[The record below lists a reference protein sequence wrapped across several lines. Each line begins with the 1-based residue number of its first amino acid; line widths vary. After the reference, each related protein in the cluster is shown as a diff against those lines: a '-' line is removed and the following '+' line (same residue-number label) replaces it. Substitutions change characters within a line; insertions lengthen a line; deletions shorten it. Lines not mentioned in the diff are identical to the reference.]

1 MKKSRQRIFRG
12 EKMDGIKTAAVI
24 PARYDSKRFP
34 AKALAEINGKA
45 MVVRVMEAVKKS
57 DLIEEVIVATDDI
70 RIKQLVEA
78 AGGKAV
84 MTSQDHNTGTDR
96 IAEAAAVIDAELIV
110 NVQGDEPLIKAETI
124 AEALQPFKTDPD
136 LKMSTLRRK
145 LKVEDADNP
154 DIVKVIVDKDDNAL
168 YFSRAALP
176 FYRDADSA
184 EKNYYQHIGL
194 YVYRKDFLLEYSAM
208 ESTPMEEAE
217 SLEQLRVLENG
228 YKIKVIETEA
238 KLIGVDREEDIALVE
253 KELKK
258 RKNN

>member
-1 MKKSRQRIFRG
+1 
-12 EKMDGIKTAAVI
+12 MDGIKTAAVI

-96 IAEAAAVIDAELIV
+96 IAEAAAAIDTELIV

-124 AEALQPFKTDPD
+124 AEALRPFKTDPD

-208 ESTPMEEAE
+208 ESTPMEQAE

>member
-1 MKKSRQRIFRG
+1 MN
-12 EKMDGIKTAAVI
+12 GIKTAAVI

-45 MVVRVMEAVKKS
+45 MVVRVMEAVNKS
-57 DLIEEVIVATDDI
+57 SLIEEVIVATDDI
-70 RIKQLVEA
+70 RIKQAVEN

-84 MTSQDHNTGTDR
+84 MTSQNHTTGTDR
-96 IAEAAAVIDAELIV
+96 IAEAAKNIDAELIV

-124 AEALQPFKTDPD
+124 AKALQPFKNEPD

-145 LKVEDADNP
+145 LKAEAADNP
-154 DIVKVIVDKDDNAL
+154 DIVKVIVDNDDNAL

-176 FYRDADSA
+176 FYRDSESN
-184 EKNYYQHIGL
+184 EKTFYQHIGL
-194 YVYRKDFLLEYSAM
+194 YVYRKDFLLKYSAM
-208 ESTPMEEAE
+208 DSTPLERAE

-228 YKIKVIETEA
+228 YKIKVVETDA
-238 KLIGVDREEDIALVE
+238 KLIGVDRKEDIALVE

-258 RKNN
+258 MENL

>member
-1 MKKSRQRIFRG
+1 
-12 EKMDGIKTAAVI
+12 MDDIKTAAVI

-45 MVVRVMEAVKKS
+45 MIVRVMEAVNKS
-57 DLIEEVIVATDDI
+57 DLIEEVIVATDDP
-70 RIKQLVEA
+70 RIKQLVET

-84 MTSQDHNTGTDR
+84 MTSQNHTTGTDR
-96 IAEAAAVIDAELIV
+96 IAEAAENIDAELIV

-124 AEALQPFKTDPD
+124 AEALEPFKTNPD

-145 LKVEDADNP
+145 LKSEAADNS

-168 YFSRAALP
+168 FFSRAALP
-176 FYRDADSA
+176 FYRNTNLADRI
-184 EKNYYQHIGL
+184 YYQHIGL

-208 ESTPMEEAE
+208 ESTPLERAE

-228 YKIKVIETEA
+228 YKIKVVETDA
-238 KLIGVDREEDIALVE
+238 KLIGVDRKEDIALVE

-258 RKNN
+258 LENE